1 MFVDIGGYGRRSD
14 GGIFK
19 DSIIGQK
26 FTRKEMNLPEWKSV
40 IIDGPPLPYVLVGDE
55 AFPLTE
61 YLLRPY
67 PGKAGLT
74 QNRKIYNYRLS
85 RARRTIENTF
95 GILVSQWRILKKP
108 IICTV
113 DKAMKIVQAIVCI
126 HNWIRH
132 QDLDENQYVTP
143 TMVDQDDPDNPNKF
157 LPGSWRQ
164 EINNSSMKN
173 ITRCS
178 TNNSS
183 RQAANIREEFCR
195 FFNNEGAV
203 SWQLA
208 KC

>member
-1 MFVDIGGYGRRSD
+1 MLIFVDIGGYDRRSD

-26 FTRKEMNLPEWKSV
+26 LTRKEMNLPEWKSLT
-40 IIDGPPLPYVLVGDE
+40 IDGPPLPYVLIGDE

-74 QNRKIYNYRLS
+74 QNRTIYNYRLS

-95 GILVSQWRILKKP
+95 GILVCQWRILKRP
-108 IICTV
+108 IICIV
-113 DKAMKIVQAIVCI
+113 DKAMKIVQAIVCL

-132 QDLDENQYVTP
+132 QDLEENQYVTP
-143 TMVDQDDPDNPNKF
+143 TIVDQDGPDEF

-164 EINNSSMKN
+164 EINNSALKD

-183 RQAANIREEFCR
+183 QQATKICEEFCT

-203 SWQLA
+203 PWQFA
-208 KC
+208 NC